1 MLHALATAKIIKKI
15 FIADG
20 EQRLS
25 KPSNKSKMKMWGKP
39 AKANFWSRKER
50 KRCVFMLG
58 FLSIYLI

>member
-25 KPSNKSKMKMWGKP
+25 KPSNKSKMKIWGKP
-39 AKANFWSRKER
+39 ANASFRSRNER
-50 KRCVFMLG
+50 KRSVLMLG